1 MILPHLELKCA
12 PVLLARRRILL
23 LCPQFICNCQDSL
36 SSSTDWASACKSCR
50 VDHRLLG
57 SLVGKLG
64 LHHHLLNVG
73 LGQSSPRLTRSS
85 WLNSA
90 LRDDEAVYW
99 VSIGHYEA
107 VAVGNWWHWVSRGHF
122 CLYTLHKVQIW
133 KGVTDARQ
141 TTLEDRATQPMNHGR
156 PGWAFE
162 QSKLIR
168 QKNSTNIKNS
178 TVIGMGN
185 SMVLGD
191 LQLWGDDKHRVVETA
206 FAPC

>member
-1 MILPHLELKCA
+1 MPGSRQSS
-12 PVLLARRRILL
+12 LLYES
-23 LCPQFICNCQDSL
+23 Q
-36 SSSTDWASACKSCR
+36 
-50 VDHRLLG
+50 
-57 SLVGKLG
+57 LVSEWQG
-64 LHHHLLNVG
+64 HLLSCP
-73 LGQSSPRLTRSS
+73 GQLKIKITRSS
-85 WLNSA
+85 WLNCA

-133 KGVTDARQ
+133 KGVTNARQ